1 MDHVD
6 RDCDRWI
13 ESEGSLSL
21 EDREYGP
28 WIRASPYVMSRK
40 SVIKVPGYFKARK
53 KQTDKRATTA
63 TRSETSETSMEETPA
78 NHEMEREAMNIGDGV
93 NAMRNGKNPE
103 RKVVMESEFV
113 GNIIMSGSYTN
124 PTARQPKITK
134 NE

>member
-28 WIRASPYVMSRK
+28 WIRASPYVMPRK

-63 TRSETSETSMEETPA
+63 TRSETSETSME
-78 NHEMEREAMNIGDGV
+78 REAMNIEDGV